1 MAEVLVLVDHLQGK
15 VKRSTY
21 ELLTAARALGE
32 PAAVVVGPPGTV
44 GEEIVRAILRLYR
57 ALYMMLSNAKQGD
70 EREVS
75 NMVTTPASE
84 GLASWSTGMSP
95 TVVSVLRRGY
105 VEYRGLLAVVDVSG
119 ESTSYHELDRAVCL
133 LVTGPRSHAVK
144 GDPMAVH
151 IKNRSEGFTIDYAL
165 AIGGFVRVALSGD
178 PYSSQVP
185 DPCIEIKHRESW

>member
-1 MAEVLVLVDHLQGK
+1 
-15 VKRSTY
+15 
-21 ELLTAARALGE
+21 
-32 PAAVVVGPPGTV
+32 
-44 GEEIVRAILRLYR
+44 
-57 ALYMMLSNAKQGD
+57 MMLSNAKQGD